1 MNSLL
6 KILESKDRF
15 FKYKSLIKE
24 HTLSKEVVVVIK
36 DMEEWF
42 TKNPSF
48 DTIDWDNFSVWFSTI
63 KHPSFKAE
71 KQSVYKK
78 MFDVLIEDEF
88 DEDMLQP
95 IVESYIEKDHAMKI
109 ADWCLRITEGDDS
122 KALLEVEDF
131 ISTYKSESKKVTE
144 LDDYISTKD
153 VNELLKQT
161 TGGLTWRLNELNRS
175 LGSINKGD
183 FITVSAYVDTGKTT
197 FLASE
202 VSNMV
207 KQLEE
212 GQCVL
217 WFNNEEGKEK
227 ITRRVMQ
234 ACLGVTLSDLKDMAE
249 TDPIGLKTALEHERF
264 FDIHVFG
271 GVNTTREIE
280 KIISDYNVGLI
291 VMDQLWKVQGFKDN
305 SFGEIEQQ
313 TKLFAWA
320 RKLAQD
326 TCPLINVHQAQGDCN
341 GVQYI
346 EMHQLY
352 NSRVGIQGELDGLI
366 TIGRDLEPGY
376 ERVRFIYVPKN
387 KLETG
392 TEPMERNGK
401 YEVEILPE
409 IARYRGVY

>member
-212 GQCVL
+212 GQCV
-217 WFNNEEGKEK
+217 W
-227 ITRRVMQ
+227 
-234 ACLGVTLSDLKDMAE
+234 
-249 TDPIGLKTALEHERF
+249 
-264 FDIHVFG
+264 
-271 GVNTTREIE
+271 
-280 KIISDYNVGLI
+280 
-291 VMDQLWKVQGFKDN
+291 
-305 SFGEIEQQ
+305 
-313 TKLFAWA
+313 
-320 RKLAQD
+320 
-326 TCPLINVHQAQGDCN
+326 
-341 GVQYI
+341 
-346 EMHQLY
+346 
-352 NSRVGIQGELDGLI
+352 
-366 TIGRDLEPGY
+366 
-376 ERVRFIYVPKN
+376 
-387 KLETG
+387 
-392 TEPMERNGK
+392 
-401 YEVEILPE
+401 
-409 IARYRGVY
+409 